1 MHNLTRLLPLLL
13 LAPLHGAL
21 AYAAPAVAK
30 DLGAIWFI
38 GDSITQSNA
47 DGDPQGSPRKSLHDL
62 LTASGYTFTYT
73 GHHTANVDGLPES
86 GDKPESDLYRFHS
99 GISGSVIG
107 DGVGGRAGMT
117 KSLPQFWAKG
127 RLASVK
133 PSIVLVMLGTNDVN
147 SDVDPDHAP
156 ARLKKFVEAL
166 YALPGARRPA
176 VFISTIAPNRTQE
189 TMPAKTA
196 AYNAALPKVVA
207 ALRASGKDVTLV
219 DAFTPLNAGYEKLMR
234 DDNLHPNGDGNAA
247 IARVWFAA
255 LEARAKKSR

>member
-1 MHNLTRLLPLLL
+1 MFSKLTLSALL
-13 LAPLHGAL
+13 LAVAPV
-21 AYAAPAVAK
+21 YAAAKSAK

-107 DGVGGRAGMT
+107 DGVGGRVGMT
-117 KSLPQFWAKG
+117 KSLPHFWKSG
-127 RLASVK
+127 RLATVK
-133 PSIVLVMLGTNDVN
+133 PSIVLVMLGTNDVDN
-147 SDVDPDHAP
+147 DIDVQHAP
-156 ARLKKFVEAL
+156 ERLQKFVEAL
-166 YALPGARRPA
+166 YALPGAGRPA
-176 VFISTIAPNRTQE
+176 VFISTIAPNKTKPEAPART
-189 TMPAKTA
+189 T
-196 AYNAALPKVVA
+196 AYNKSLPKVVA

-219 DAFTPLNAGYEKLMR
+219 DAFSPLNAGYEKLMR
-234 DDNLHPNGDGNAA
+234 NDNLHPNGEGNAA

-255 LEARAKKSR
+255 LEARAKKSVR